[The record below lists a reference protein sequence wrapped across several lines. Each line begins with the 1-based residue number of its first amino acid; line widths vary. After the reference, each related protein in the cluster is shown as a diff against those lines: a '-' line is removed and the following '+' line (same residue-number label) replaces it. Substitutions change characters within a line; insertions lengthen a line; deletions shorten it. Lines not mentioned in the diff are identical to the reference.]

1 MNSPYICKA
10 VSIMSFPASARARLS
25 ERFQARQHPKSTI
38 SDSSESEHDN
48 KPRGSPATQR
58 AHVPGKNE
66 LSGAARLQTA
76 TTAEGK
82 RGRPIFGDDSDDQDR
97 VRATKRHPM
106 FGNTISKQV
115 IQNSASE
122 ASDDNRETMKATGE
136 EKKAERSKEKSM
148 RGIEQSEEENGAI
161 SPTQRADMRRTSSRN
176 FLDAKTPSRGL
187 VIAKIEETIR
197 KELKALTEKEKSLE
211 EMKGELSVRQESLEK
226 RQADVGSR
234 QEEVNRGQDDVCGRK
249 GYVRGL
255 ESSLKKFRGDQ
266 LDIA

>member
-25 ERFQARQHPKSTI
+25 ERFQARQHPKNTI
-38 SDSSESEHDN
+38 SYSSESEHDN
-48 KPRGSPATQR
+48 KPRGSPAIQR

-82 RGRPIFGDDSDDQDR
+82 RGRPTFEDDSDDQDR
-97 VRATKRHPM
+97 VRATKKHPM

-148 RGIEQSEEENGAI
+148 REIEQSEEENGAI
-161 SPTQRADMRRTSSRN
+161 SPTQRADRRWTSSRN

-234 QEEVNRGQDDVCGRK
+234 QEEVNQGQDDVCGRK

-266 LDIA
+266 FDIA